1 MEKELQKDQFKI
13 VEVPR
18 FSIDIVHITAREL
31 QYYGEAYPDQK
42 VTSDT
47 GSEGSQTN
55 EYAMN
60 LDLMTN
66 AFGVGFDFHH
76 PQLSNL
82 TLYPFQ
88 DDNVARRIDS
98 YDYVKHFD
106 HETKEVLL

>member
-1 MEKELQKDQFKI
+1 
-13 VEVPR
+13 
-18 FSIDIVHITAREL
+18 
-31 QYYGEAYPDQK
+31 
-42 VTSDT
+42 
-47 GSEGSQTN
+47 
-55 EYAMN
+55 MN